1 MSILSQTQATHIGIV
16 TISDRFDI
24 AAVSQFRQAAD
35 QMLSQTNY
43 IVIDMTTVSFFDSAG
58 MAALVNVL
66 KRVREHAGDIRVVW
80 PTSEAARRIVSLTKF
95 DRVFTSSPSLESA
108 LRIW

>member
-66 KRVREHAGDIRVVW
+66 KQCPKTRSRTRW
-80 PTSEAARRIVSLTKF
+80 RY
-95 DRVFTSSPSLESA
+95 PSCLA
-108 LRIW
+108 NI

>member
-1 MSILSQTQATHIGIV
+1 MSITSQTKAINIGIL
-16 TISDRFDI
+16 TLSERFDI
-24 AAVSQFRQAAD
+24 AAVATFRQIAD
-35 QMLSQTNY
+35 QILAQTNY
-43 IVIDMTTVSFFDSAG
+43 LVIDLSAVTFFDSAG

-66 KRVREHAGDIRVVW
+66 KRVREHAGDIRVLW

-108 LRIW
+108 LCIW

>member
-1 MSILSQTQATHIGIV
+1 MTIRRQTHAIQIGIV
-16 TISDRFDI
+16 TIADRFDI
-24 AAVSQFRQAAD
+24 AAVSMFRQTAD
-35 QMLSQTNY
+35 QILLQTNY

-66 KRVREHAGDIRVVW
+66 KRVREQAGDIRVIW

-95 DRVFTSSPSLESA
+95 DRVFTSSPSMESA